1 MERSSELFHQ
11 FLSEVFGDILKR
23 EEASLATGDLSLR
36 EVQLIDAV
44 CRTVDQGG
52 DNRSTAIAAARQMP
66 AGTLTCAVGLLEKK
80 GYLVRRRD
88 EKDRRA
94 VRLLPTQGRQ
104 RTAPGLPPPDRRQS
118 FIRPH
123 RSGGLRP
130 AAGAGEAHR
139 LFSGRPPG
147 PSQSETITVRISE
160 VIYE

>member
-66 AGTLTCAVGLLEKK
+66 AGTLTCAVDLLVKK
-80 GYLVRRRD
+80 GYLTRLRD
-88 EKDRRA
+88 RKDRRV
-94 VRLLPTQGRQ
+94 VRLMPTQQGRAASEQ
-104 RTAPGLPPPDRRQS
+104 HRAFHRRIADSLLSVLTDQEASALLRGLEKLTDFFRGGTQAPVNQKP
-118 FIRPH
+118 
-123 RSGGLRP
+123 
-130 AAGAGEAHR
+130 
-139 LFSGRPPG
+139 
-147 PSQSETITVRISE
+147 
-160 VIYE
+160 